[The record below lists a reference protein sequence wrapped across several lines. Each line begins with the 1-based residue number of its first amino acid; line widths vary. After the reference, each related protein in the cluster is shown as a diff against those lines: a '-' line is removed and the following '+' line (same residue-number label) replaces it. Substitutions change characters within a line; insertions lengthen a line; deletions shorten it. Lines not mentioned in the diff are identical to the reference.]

1 MVYRSCLCSSVRF
14 LWLWSLFRLLLACLR
29 IITQQALILRCL
41 LARIAHSSP
50 HFRAMILTCF
60 SDAVLLPA
68 FPERKQGK
76 ANQKEHRG
84 YGKAD
89 QEGGYHVLA
98 PLRNSR
104 FHDYCRVHLSERLTR
119 PHARFIQFVI
129 SHLQSMYACRCLVP
143 ICT

>member
-14 LWLWSLFRLLLACLR
+14 LWLWSLLLLWLFRLLLACLR

-68 FPERKQGK
+68 LPERKQGK

-84 YGKAD
+84 YSKAD
-89 QEGGYHVLA
+89 EERGYHMLA
-98 PLRNSR
+98 SFLRCTIPMQRAFPSR
-104 FHDYCRVHLSERLTR
+104 LS
-119 PHARFIQFVI
+119 P
-129 SHLQSMYACRCLVP
+129 
-143 ICT
+143 